1 MFCGR
6 PDSKIAMKCDLKGW
20 SRAGNGSGLL
30 DRAED
35 HGGQVT
41 KGVWGMSWRQKAMK
55 GVEGCEKP
63 GEAVK
68 QALIPGSPNVVR
80 GIHMRTRQTR

>member
-1 MFCGR
+1 MVADRSGR
-6 PDSKIAMKCDLKGW
+6 GQLRTVRDENHS
-20 SRAGNGSGLL
+20 
-30 DRAED
+30 
-35 HGGQVT
+35 GQVT

-55 GVEGCEKP
+55 GVEGCDKP

-80 GIHMRTRQTR
+80 